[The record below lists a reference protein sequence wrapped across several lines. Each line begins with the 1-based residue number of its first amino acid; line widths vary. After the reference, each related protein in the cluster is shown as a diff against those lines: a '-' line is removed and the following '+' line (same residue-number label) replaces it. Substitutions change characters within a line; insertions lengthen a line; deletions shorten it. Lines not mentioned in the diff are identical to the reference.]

1 MDHLRC
7 VVERITYQ
15 NPETGYSVIRC
26 RARGYSDLVTVVGL
40 MPETHV
46 GAVLSLEG
54 AWKVDPK
61 YGRQFTA
68 EKFEETLPATVFGIE
83 KYLGSGLI
91 KGIGPKFAK
100 KIVQQFGKDT
110 LDIIEE
116 NPDSLIEVPG
126 IGRLRVERI
135 KESWAE
141 QKEIKNIMLFLQ
153 SHDVSTAHAT
163 KIYKTYGNQSIA
175 IVKENPYRLA
185 DDIWGIGFRT
195 ADIIAGKMGFGEERF
210 ARLRS
215 GIMYALNQLAD
226 EGHCYGTREQ
236 VLTAAG
242 ELLKVDEALLVMTLD
257 EMMRQRDVIVEKAK
271 VPVDETADDVSH
283 GPVDEMAET
292 QMEEAIYLQPFF
304 FSEMG
309 TAKRLDAVLHGM
321 RSFRIQPEGLLERI
335 GKKTG
340 MQYDDIQQQAILAA
354 VRNKVLVLTGGPGT
368 GKTTTTLGIIAAYR
382 EAGARIILAAPTGRA
397 AKRLSETTGMEAK
410 TIHRLL
416 EVKPPNGYQRNEENP
431 LEGDVLIVDECS
443 MIDIVLMYNLLKAV
457 PDDMTLI
464 LVGDVDQLPSVGAG
478 NVLSDII
485 ASGCIPVV
493 KLERVFRQAQGS
505 RIIMNAHRINKGQA
519 IDIRGGRNADF
530 FFAAQETP
538 EEAADLIVK
547 YVAENLPR
555 YYHADP
561 IRDIQVLTPMQR
573 GLVGAVNLNQRL
585 QDTLNRTRIF
595 LRRGGTEYRIHDK
608 VMQIRNDYNK
618 EVYNGDIGF
627 ISSVDMDEREL
638 TVNFEGRDVTYDATE
653 LDELV
658 LAYACTIHKSQG
670 SEYPIVVMPFMMTHY
685 IMLQRNLL
693 YTGVTRAKK
702 ILVLVGE
709 KKAVSTAINNNK
721 AVGRNTRLKERI
733 RKITG

>member
-100 KIVQQFGKDT
+100 KIVQQFGKET

-163 KIYKTYGNQSIA
+163 KIYKTYGNQSIE

-257 EMMRQRDVIVEKAK
+257 EMMRQRDIIVEKAK

-416 EVKPPNGYQRNEENP
+416 EVRPPNGYQRNEENP

-733 RKITG
+733 RKMTG